1 LGHLLGCVLGAG
13 SCADFPRAA
22 TIIPG
27 LRAQVTHRTA
37 RFAFPMYF
45 LYRVLTAAGMLVL
58 APYFALRGWR
68 RGEPSSVLRERLG
81 ILPAEISSRA
91 ATTPGGAG
99 CAKVRQGGAVW
110 IHAVSVGE
118 VLAAKPLVEGLKR
131 LYPGRLIFVST
142 TTETGQRL
150 AHERLESADDLFY
163 FPLDWVVPVR
173 RALRAIRP
181 ALVIIMETEIWPNF
195 LREARR
201 NAVPVI
207 FANARISEGSF
218 ARFLRWKFVAGEF
231 FAQAL
236 SDAALFLAQTP
247 VDAKRLTEM
256 GAPEERIEVTG
267 NLKYD
272 SEPAAMGRFGN
283 WLKEEVAR
291 QERWPVIVAGSVV
304 EDEEEEVLAAYDVVQ
319 RRWRHALLVLAP
331 RKPDRFEAAANIVG
345 TDGWHVVR
353 RSVLDLTAPLDEN
366 ADVLVLDSIGEL
378 AGLYSMADAVF
389 VGGSLV
395 PAGGHNI
402 LEPAWFGQPPVF
414 GPSMEN
420 FREMA
425 AQFLEARAGIQVRSS
440 QQLGKVWVQLIEED
454 AWRERMGRAARE
466 LSERNR
472 GATAVS
478 LERIASILGAEGR
491 S

>member
-1 LGHLLGCVLGAG
+1 
-13 SCADFPRAA
+13 
-22 TIIPG
+22 
-27 LRAQVTHRTA
+27 
-37 RFAFPMYF
+37 MYF

-68 RGEPSSVLRERLG
+68 RGERSSALRERLG
-81 ILPAEISSRA
+81 ILSPEISLRA
-91 ATTPGGAG
+91 ATSSAGGAAG
-99 CAKVRQGGAVW
+99 AESSQGGAVW

-118 VLAAKPLVEGLKR
+118 VLAAKPLVESLKR
-131 LYPGRLIFVST
+131 RFPGHLIFVST

-150 AHERLESADDLFY
+150 ARERLQSADGIFY

-201 NAVPVI
+201 NGVPVI
-207 FANARISEGSF
+207 FANARISERSF
-218 ARFLRWKFVAGEF
+218 ARFVRWKFVVGEF

-236 SDAALFLAQTP
+236 SDAVLYLAQTP
-247 VDAKRLTEM
+247 EDAKRLSEM

-272 SEPAAMGRFGN
+272 SEPPAIGGFGA
-283 WLKEEVAR
+283 WLKEEVTR

-304 EDEEEEVLAAYDVVQ
+304 EEEEEAVLAAYDVVQ
-319 RRWRHALLVLAP
+319 RQWRHALLVLAP

-402 LEPAWFGQPPVF
+402 LEPAWFARPPVF

-425 AQFLEARAGIQVRSS
+425 AEFLDARAGIQVRSS
-440 QQLGKVWVQLIEED
+440 QQLGKVWVQLIED
-454 AWRERMGRAARE
+454 DTLRERMGKAARE
-466 LSERNR
+466 LSEKNR

-478 LERIASILGAEGR
+478 LERIAGILGAKGKTA
-491 S
+491 